1 MKKKVALSAV
11 LLYLLCSCSY
21 RQQVPADN
29 IGDTLK
35 LKYAENI
42 TIVRNDS
49 CTMVVLKNPWK
60 AGEVLHTYWLVQRGS
75 SLPQQLEGTGADVVS
90 VPLQKAVVFNTA
102 HAWLTITLGALT
114 QVRGVADLRF
124 MQLPAVRQRVQSGLT
139 ADCGDAM
146 SPNIE
151 QIIDIGA
158 DAILL
163 SPFENSGGYG
173 RLEKLGIPL
182 IECADYMETSALGRA
197 EWMKFYGI
205 LFGKEREADSLFHV
219 VDSSYQVL
227 KARAAQC
234 GTEGAKAPRLIT
246 EKLTGSTWYVPGG
259 RSSVGRLIADANGSY
274 PWADDKHSGSL
285 ALPFETVF
293 DKAGDADGWLFNDFS
308 AQPMTYQRLA
318 AEYRGYPLMKA
329 FRKRR
334 VWYVNSLK
342 VPYFEEVSFRPDWL
356 LLDYIRML
364 HPELGLGEPKYYKKL

>member
-60 AGEVLHTYWLVQRGS
+60 AGEVLHTYWLVQRGN

-182 IECADYMETSALGRA
+182 IECADYMETSPLARA
-197 EWMKFYGI
+197 EWMRFYGR
-205 LFGKEREADSLFHV
+205 LFGVGANADSLFTQV
-219 VDSSYQVL
+219 QNNYQNL
-227 KARAAQC
+227 CDLAAK
-234 GTEGAKAPRLIT
+234 TPLRPRVMLDT
-246 EKLTGSTWYVPGG
+246 KSGSAWYVAGG
-259 RSSVGRLIADANGSY
+259 NSTIGQMISDAGGIYIFGEN
-274 PWADDKHSGSL
+274 KNSGSVPL
-285 ALPFETVF
+285 SFETVF
-293 DKAGDADGWLFNDFS
+293 EKAQDADVWLLKNSSSNPLTYRMLESDFKQYS
-308 AQPMTYQRLA
+308 SFKPFKEKNIWVCDVYQ
-318 AEYRGYPLMKA
+318 
-329 FRKRR
+329 
-334 VWYVNSLK
+334 
-342 VPYFEEVSFRPDWL
+342 VPYFELTAF
-356 LLDYIRML
+356 
-364 HPELGLGEPKYYKKL
+364 HPEILLADFMSIFHPEFSHARSFYHPLDE